1 MLIGLTYTSC
11 INFECPLSTSSMA
24 TGSYNHVVVDD
35 YCSRK
40 GSASNCI
47 GDEAVESCFGLD
59 D

>member
-1 MLIGLTYTSC
+1 
-11 INFECPLSTSSMA
+11 MA
-24 TGSYNHVVVDD
+24 TGSYNHGVVDD

-59 D
+59 DCAITPGYSGIVCIGV